1 MVRVARVGALA
12 ALAAAMLLAAFIP
25 MARGADPAQPSPAAA
40 ASPVAKCAAGLI
52 RIRDGRH
59 HWKCITP
66 DQDYVPAV
74 LIAPRVCERDSDCEH
89 REVCD
94 TNLHAPGHPTEGTCY
109 PLR

>member
-1 MVRVARVGALA
+1 MLPAARIGWLAIVGS
-12 ALAAAMLLAAFIP
+12 MLLAIP
-25 MARGADPAQPSPAAA
+25 AARAEDPAQPSPAAA
-40 ASPVAKCAAGLI
+40 ASPVVKCPAGLI

-74 LIAPRVCERDSDCEH
+74 LIAPRICERDSDCEH
-89 REVCD
+89 GEACD